1 VRRRILVVALSAV
14 LLAVLLLGVP
24 LAVAIHRNAV
34 SEERGELE
42 RSALT
47 AATAVSPTYRTGD
60 PVELPEAPS
69 PIEVSLYDTSGH
81 LVTGPG
87 AGELEAARL
96 AARTGRVEDADHGV
110 ALAEA
115 VPVSVDEEVIGVV
128 VAASPL
134 SDLHATLARQFLGLT
149 ALGLLALAGAGVFAY
164 WQSRRLTQPMRE
176 LAHAAT
182 RMGAGDLGARA
193 PRSGVPEIDET
204 ADALTTTAA
213 RLSAFVD
220 RERSFSARASHQLR
234 TPLTRLRLEL
244 EAGMVSEALATA
256 DHLSQV
262 VDDVLA
268 VTREPTPHGSGFAV
282 EPVLADIVDAWHGTF
297 ALDDR
302 PLRLR
307 VEAGL
312 TAGASEAAVR
322 QVLQVLL
329 DNAYRHGEGAVTVTG
344 REASGVVAIDVGDR
358 GGGPVPWPPADSG
371 GRMGLALART
381 LAQSQSGRL
390 LLTQD
395 EDGTRFTLLVP
406 RSGREQVHR
415 GTVGP

>member
-1 VRRRILVVALSAV
+1 MRRRILVVALSAV

-24 LAVAIHRNAV
+24 LAVAIQRDAV
-34 SEERGELE
+34 GEERGELE
-42 RSALT
+42 RAALT
-47 AATAVSPTYRTGD
+47 AATAVSPSYRTGD
-60 PVELPEAPS
+60 PVELPAVTA
-69 PIEVSLYDTSGH
+69 PIEVSLYDPAGH

-87 AGELEAARL
+87 ARELEAARL
-96 AARTGRVEDADHGV
+96 AARTGRVEDADHGDV
-110 ALAEA
+110 LAEA
-115 VPVSVDEEVIGVV
+115 VPVSVDEEIIGVV
-128 VAASPL
+128 VASSPRA
-134 SDLHATLARQFLGLT
+134 DLHATLARRFLGLT
-149 ALGLLALAGAGVFAY
+149 ALGLVAFAGAGVFAY
-164 WQSRRLTQPMRE
+164 WQARRLTRPMRE
-176 LAHAAT
+176 LARAAT

-193 PRSGVPEIDET
+193 ERSGVPEIDET
-204 ADALTTTAA
+204 ADALATTAV

-268 VTREPTPHGSGFAV
+268 VTREPAPHASGFAV
-282 EPVLADIVDAWHGTF
+282 EPVLADVVDAWHGTF
-297 ALDDR
+297 ALDGR

-307 VEAGL
+307 VDAGL

-329 DNAYRHGEGAVTVTG
+329 DNAYRHGAGAVTVTG
-344 REASGVVAIDVGDR
+344 REASGVVAIDVVDR
-358 GGGPVPWPPADSG
+358 GGSPVPWPPAESG

-381 LAQSQSGRL
+381 LARSQRGRL
-390 LLTQD
+390 LLSQD

-406 RSGREQVHR
+406 RSGAEQVDP